1 MRGAKSFVELKAETG
16 LSDAWLSKKLK
27 DLASEGVVRRHKDR
41 TYELVKLPRGEGE
54 LSSAFAE
61 LVKRIGRGLPLTE
74 KARAVSNELARREDV
89 LAVILF
95 GSVAKGT
102 ARGESDIDLLIVTA
116 REVDLID
123 EVYGLMARYDV
134 PIEPVVLTYDEF
146 LSTLASESV
155 LLFSILEG
163 YDVLADRGG
172 VRDMLAVKDA
182 KIRGEWVYDEEV
194 GTWFRR
200 SILRT

>member
-1 MRGAKSFVELKAETG
+1 M
-16 LSDAWLSKKLK
+16 
-27 DLASEGVVRRHKDR
+27 
-41 TYELVKLPRGEGE
+41 
-54 LSSAFAE
+54 
-61 LVKRIGRGLPLTE
+61 GRGLPLTE

-172 VRDMLAVKDA
+172 VRNMLAVKDA